1 MISKPTVALFIAVL
15 SVSAAAV
22 IIVSCTA
29 PALLI
34 SLYRMIF
41 TTILIVPFILMR
53 SYYRRELLSL
63 TKKSFFLLVLIGF
76 ILAVHFTLWI
86 TSLKLTSVASS
97 VILVT
102 AHPIF
107 VAPLSYF
114 LFKERISKTNISG
127 ILISFVGVIVLVI
140 GDYGFSQLYLNS
152 LEGNILAFLGG
163 IAAGLYILGGRYFR
177 KQLSVIS
184 YAFVVYSVSTIFLFI
199 FCLIRAVS
207 IIQISSHDLTLIF
220 IMAIISGMLGHT
232 VYNWSLAHVKASL
245 ASVALLGEPIGS
257 TVLAFLL
264 PWIHQI
270 PSPVTLVGGSIIL
283 TGIYLTARQSET
295 ETILT
300 L

>member
-1 MISKPTVALFIAVL
+1 MIRPGFAMFIAVL

-22 IIVSCTA
+22 IIVSCSA

-41 TTILIVPFILMR
+41 TTLLILPFIIVKGC
-53 SYYRRELLSL
+53 YRKELLGLSRRSL
-63 TKKSFFLLVLIGF
+63 IFLVLIGF

-107 VAPLSYF
+107 VGPLSYV
-114 LFKERISKTNISG
+114 LFKEHLSKINVLG
-127 ILISFVGVIVLVI
+127 ILISFTGVIVLVV
-140 GDYGFSQLYLNS
+140 GNYGISQFSLNS

-177 KQLSVIS
+177 RQLSVIS
-184 YAFVVYSVSTIFLFI
+184 YALVVYAVATFFLLLFCIVGNVSLTAID
-199 FCLIRAVS
+199 
-207 IIQISSHDLTLIF
+207 SHDLGLIF
-220 IMAIISGMLGHT
+220 IMAVISGIFGHT
-232 VYNWSLAHVKASL
+232 VYNWSLAHIRASL

-257 TVLAFLL
+257 SFFAYII
-264 PWIHQI
+264 PWINQI
-270 PSPVTLVGGSIIL
+270 PSHFTLIGGSIIL
-283 TGIYLTARQSET
+283 TGIYLTARRSEKK
-295 ETILT
+295 EPIIL
-300 L
+300 